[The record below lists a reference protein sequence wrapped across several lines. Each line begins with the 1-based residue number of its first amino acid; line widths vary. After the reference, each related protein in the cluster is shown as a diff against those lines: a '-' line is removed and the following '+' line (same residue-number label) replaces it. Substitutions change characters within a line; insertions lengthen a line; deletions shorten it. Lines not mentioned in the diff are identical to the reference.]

1 VEIPPSASI
10 RECAE
15 RIPRDRSLGALEH
28 LASRARYEIG
38 ESIYRYNDPIEHWF
52 RIVAG
57 AARQSALTG
66 DGRRHIVDFILPGDL
81 FGFGA
86 AGGRHFCVEALAPGT
101 LVARYP
107 RRGAERLADSDP
119 QIARNI
125 REVAFESISRLQ
137 RRTVTLGRTSALEKV
152 SLFLLE
158 MADRN
163 HTGPTHTVFLPMS
176 RYDIADYLAMA
187 VETVS
192 RTLTELR
199 GRQTIAFRAVRQ
211 VRICDR
217 GALEEVAD
225 GLIEMGTLTHAHGVD
240 SLAMQ
245 SNFRFMS
252 AGSART
258 HCRRAAKRPAN

>member
-1 VEIPPSASI
+1 VDIAPSASI
-10 RECAE
+10 CEFAE
-15 RIPRDRSLGALEH
+15 RISRDRSLGALER
-28 LASRARYEIG
+28 LATFARYNIG
-38 ESIYRYNDPIEHWF
+38 ESIYRYNDPREHWF

-57 AARQSALTG
+57 AARKSASTG
-66 DGRRHIVDFILPGDL
+66 DGRRHIVDFFLPGDL

-86 AGGRHFCVEALAPGT
+86 SGGRHFCVEAISLGT

-107 RRGAERLADSDP
+107 RRSAESLADSDP

-125 REVAFESISRLQ
+125 REVAFDSISRLQ

-152 SLFLLE
+152 STFLLE

-192 RTLTELR
+192 RTLTQLR
-199 GRQTIAFRAVRQ
+199 GRHTIAFRAVRQ

-217 GALEEVAD
+217 DALEEVAD
-225 GLIEMGTLTHAHGVD
+225 RLVD
-240 SLAMQ
+240 LGA
-245 SNFRFMS
+245 RPPEYT
-252 AGSART
+252 GSPALEQLPSEVAPERARV
-258 HCRRAAKRPAN
+258 AKRPAN